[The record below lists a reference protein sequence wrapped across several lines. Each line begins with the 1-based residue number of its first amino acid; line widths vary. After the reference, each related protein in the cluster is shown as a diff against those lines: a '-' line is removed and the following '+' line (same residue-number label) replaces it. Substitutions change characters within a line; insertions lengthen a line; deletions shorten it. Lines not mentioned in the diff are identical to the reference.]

1 MAKSWQAEALAWWA
15 GRRGLRPGGQAGG
28 RLYRL
33 PRRSR
38 RGAHLVLKWAGGAT
52 KQDERLE
59 GQGRWSAGWPHHRE
73 PDSPLR
79 HPAACHQP

>member
-15 GRRGLRPGGQAGG
+15 GRRGLRPGGQ
-28 RLYRL
+28 
-33 PRRSR
+33 
-38 RGAHLVLKWAGGAT
+38 WAGGAT

-73 PDSPLR
+73 PYSPLR